1 MIRPV
6 RSEDLPFLLTINNA
20 CTPGVGELDMPR
32 LRHLIGQAAHT
43 LVAEVNSAPAG
54 FLLCLHEGAQYD
66 SPNYRWLSDRFARM
80 AYVDRIAVADGHRG
94 LGLGDHLYRALH
106 SAEAGSA
113 RPITCEVNERPANPG
128 SLRFHTRL
136 GFRPVGRLDHGDKA
150 VVFLALP
157 AEEATA

>member
-6 RSEDLPFLLTINNA
+6 RSEDLPLLLAINND

-32 LRHLIGQAAHT
+32 LQHLVEQAAHV
-43 LVAEVNSAPAG
+43 LVAEIESTPAG
-54 FLLCLHEGAQYD
+54 FLLCLHEGAEYG
-66 SPNYRWLSDRFARM
+66 SANYRWLSDRFPRM

-94 LGLGDHLYRALH
+94 LGLGDRLYKALKD
-106 SAEAGSA
+106 AEAGSA

-136 GFRPVGRLDHGDKA
+136 GFRPVGHLDHGDKA

-157 AEEATA
+157 AEEATG

>member
-6 RSEDLPFLLTINNA
+6 RSEDLPVLLAINNA

-32 LRHLIGQAAHT
+32 LQHLVEQAAHV
-43 LVAEVNSAPAG
+43 LVAEIESAPAG
-54 FLLCLHEGAQYD
+54 FLLCLHEGAAYD
-66 SPNYRWLSDRFARM
+66 SANYRWLSNRFSRM
-80 AYVDRIAVADGHRG
+80 AYVDRIAVADRHRG
-94 LGLGDHLYRALH
+94 LGLGDRLYKALKD
-106 SAEAGSA
+106 AEAGSG

-136 GFRPVGRLDHGDKA
+136 GFRPVGHLDHGDKA
-150 VVFLALP
+150 VVFLARP